1 MDEDVNGIS
10 IGYARPKIRS
20 LHITPLHIRK
30 LIIIF
35 HECTH
40 PLLRLIDEIGSS
52 FRQIISS
59 QKHGHLNVPYGGTTR
74 LCMGNSCKFE

>member
-1 MDEDVNGIS
+1 MDEDVKGIS

-40 PLLRLIDEIGSS
+40 PLLRLIDEMGSS
-52 FRQIISS
+52 FR
-59 QKHGHLNVPYGGTTR
+59 
-74 LCMGNSCKFE
+74 